1 MALVQAL
8 YCGSF
13 NISMHLEAFL
23 FNPLVSHCIPLD
35 GQSIIYLI
43 VSHLGTSKLFSDL
56 SLHKQPNDEILTYKS
71 LVMSFFHYCLLVPI
85 RVSGSIRWS
94 KGRWSVVPSV
104 C

>member
-23 FNPLVSHCIPLD
+23 FNPLVSRCIPLD

-43 VSHLGTSKLFSDL
+43 VSYLGTSKLFSDL
-56 SLHKQPNDEILTYKS
+56 SLHKQCNDEILTYKC
-71 LVMSFFHYCLLVPI
+71 LVTSIFHYCLPSAYQSVWVNQMVKWQM
-85 RVSGSIRWS
+85 VSG
-94 KGRWSVVPSV
+94 P
-104 C
+104 